1 MGSGRA
7 GEVVHGNAGWML
19 GFWVDMNL
27 VVRGQ
32 KLSDW
37 RLFIYLIEYIAGD
50 I

>member
-7 GEVVHGNAGWML
+7 GEVVHRNAGWML

-32 KLSDW
+32 KLYVIGGY
-37 RLFIYLIEYIAGD
+37 LFI
-50 I
+50 